1 MPYAYAACAGLD
13 MSWIRMK
20 NWNTWEQW
28 KVWWDV
34 EAFGWLC
41 MLFLYFYEQG
51 YGKKIWTYYN
61 VNPICI
67 IHNLNNKKKKHLA
80 WEVAVAWFTTVV
92 SPSLISLW
100 VYIVC
105 VCEEGNSSHQ
115 HDIVFL
121 RIRRPLFWLLAEE
134 CEIADSFLISTQFKR
149 IFLFVF
155 SCDDYSKLP
164 CIFVR

>member
-34 EAFGWLC
+34 EAFGRLC
-41 MLFLYFYEQG
+41 MLFLHFYEQG
-51 YGKKIWTYYN
+51 YGKKYSLITTLTPFVSFIIW
-61 VNPICI
+61 I
-67 IHNLNNKKKKHLA
+67 IKKKHLA